1 MFKLDKG
8 FQVELNAWTYRK
20 LRRIAALPIVL
31 GLNVRPNNGIQF
43 EIPINFRYELG
54 VLCTGRQARETNEK
68 CAPPNR
74 LVNLRHYLGLGPTVC
89 TWTYY
94 GPPLCN
100 SEWRAQDVDLRSAL

>member
-74 LVNLRHYLGLGPTVC
+74 LVNLRHYLGLGPMVC
-89 TWTYY
+89 TLDLLWSA
-94 GPPLCN
+94 PLQFGAARPGC
-100 SEWRAQDVDLRSAL
+100 